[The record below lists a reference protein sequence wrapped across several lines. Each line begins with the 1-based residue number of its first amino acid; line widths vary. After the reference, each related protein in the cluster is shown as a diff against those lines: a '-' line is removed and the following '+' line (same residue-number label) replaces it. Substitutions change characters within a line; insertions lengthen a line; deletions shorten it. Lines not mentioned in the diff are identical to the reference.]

1 MKKPGS
7 VATKWSKV
15 TDVRLFHGKSTGNR
29 EELSHVTKLSVSS
42 PLTSRPVVKG
52 KAPRSKQERGQAAA
66 VTAAHY
72 RATGSSHWVSKD
84 GIHEGKKEGEA
95 SLLTADQGKKEG
107 KASLL
112 TADQT
117 LGIKTLKSLTS
128 SAKLQDARSTPK
140 SVLLLYT
147 SNEQSEKEI
156 KKTIPFTIASKRVK
170 YI

>member
-66 VTAAHY
+66 VTAAQY
-72 RATGSSHWVSKD
+72 RATRSSHWVSKD
-84 GIHEGKKEGEA
+84 GIHE
-95 SLLTADQGKKEG
+95 GKKEG

>member
-66 VTAAHY
+66 VTAAQY
-72 RATGSSHWVSKD
+72 RATRSSHWVSKD
-84 GIHEGKKEGEA
+84 GIHEGKKEGE
-95 SLLTADQGKKEG
+95 
-107 KASLL
+107 ASLL

>member
-66 VTAAHY
+66 VTAAQY
-72 RATGSSHWVSKD
+72 RATRSSHWVSKG
-84 GIHEGKKEGEA
+84 GIHEGKKEGE
-95 SLLTADQGKKEG
+95 
-107 KASLL
+107 ASLL